1 MRRRREVV
9 AALVAAACRVA
20 AHGFRAAA
28 APNPPAPL
36 ADDLADGIA
45 GHPTTTGESDPEWR
59 ALLQNIKGA
68 RRDMAIVDRS
78 VPTPRV

>member
-9 AALVAAACRVA
+9 AALV
-20 AHGFRAAA
+20 GAAA
-28 APNPPAPL
+28 AWPL
-36 ADDLADGIA
+36 TAFAQQPRQSRRLGIL
-45 GHPTTTGESDPEWR
+45 TTTGESDPEWR
-59 ALLQNIKGA
+59 SLLQNIKGA